1 MEKKLRISL
10 FLSALL
16 VTLCVLS
23 SCEKDVFSPEKV
35 KATYEDKFPVK
46 DIDPQMDWKMTKQVK
61 VNISVYEDSE
71 TDYIIRIYD
80 SNPLIVNSTAKLLAE
95 GTMSNNVS
103 FITTM
108 DCPITLTDVFV
119 CRTDAHNRN
128 VVRYVSIVNGEVS
141 TTFGNATHT
150 RSMTRSVSIETY
162 TPEYSETDI
171 NAMLKEAEEIT
182 SQTDLLNGKVY
193 KISAGN
199 VYTGVI
205 NKNGL
210 SYDNPAIIII
220 LGKWHPTM
228 GLNIQRGIDFYVM
241 NGGEITIPD
250 SQTLSFIE
258 NSRLMI
264 YKGGIVNGNK
274 IYYSNGS
281 YKRYNYNAGTLQ
293 VSYVGID
300 TQGILYNNGTLQI
313 GTLDITSGGK
323 LINQGHAKITSTTNN
338 TYIENGCYLDIAGE
352 FRGDLTLGDN
362 CAAIINEYPATWG
375 GKKITLGDNC
385 MITINKASF
394 MQTIFTGSSQPS
406 LIKVGTLADIQLN
419 PNTAQGNIYFEFNSF
434 NSNWSNDTWRYI
446 GQLTYFSKWG
456 ESPVIIPKGDCTGE
470 GNNPGE
476 GSEIPSDPMP
486 YTYVFEDN
494 YPLVGDYDFN
504 DIVLDVT
511 IEYDRGADNKITST
525 YLNVALTAAGA
536 TKTIGAGLRI
546 VGIEKSAIGNI
557 SFSGDKDQ
565 FQATLPN
572 SMFSTGIEND
582 MTIPLFGNA
591 HRVFGVS
598 SGTMVNTGKATAPV
612 YTCKVKIEQN
622 NAYQQEDPI
631 ITKDNLDF
639 FIAYKYKSMEKR
651 VEVHLYEFWKYG
663 ATNAGTVQETNLELA
678 GNNTWAI
685 CVPNFRY
692 PNESINISNQK
703 DNNDCAYPKFLDW
716 ARNRNVSQDWYK
728 YPNEGKVYR

>member
-1 MEKKLRISL
+1 MGRI
-10 FLSALL
+10 
-16 VTLCVLS
+16 
-23 SCEKDVFSPEKV
+23 
-35 KATYEDKFPVK
+35 
-46 DIDPQMDWKMTKQVK
+46 
-61 VNISVYEDSE
+61 
-71 TDYIIRIYD
+71 
-80 SNPLIVNSTAKLLAE
+80 
-95 GTMSNNVS
+95 
-103 FITTM
+103 
-108 DCPITLTDVFV
+108 
-119 CRTDAHNRN
+119 
-128 VVRYVSIVNGEVS
+128 
-141 TTFGNATHT
+141 
-150 RSMTRSVSIETY
+150 
-162 TPEYSETDI
+162 
-171 NAMLKEAEEIT
+171 
-182 SQTDLLNGKVY
+182 
-193 KISAGN
+193 
-199 VYTGVI
+199 
-205 NKNGL
+205 
-210 SYDNPAIIII
+210 
-220 LGKWHPTM
+220 
-228 GLNIQRGIDFYVM
+228 
-241 NGGEITIPD
+241 
-250 SQTLSFIE
+250 
-258 NSRLMI
+258 
-264 YKGGIVNGNK
+264 
-274 IYYSNGS
+274 
-281 YKRYNYNAGTLQ
+281 
-293 VSYVGID
+293 
-300 TQGILYNNGTLQI
+300 
-313 GTLDITSGGK
+313 
-323 LINQGHAKITSTTNN
+323 
-338 TYIENGCYLDIAGE
+338 
-352 FRGDLTLGDN
+352 
-362 CAAIINEYPATWG
+362 
-375 GKKITLGDNC
+375 
-385 MITINKASF
+385 
-394 MQTIFTGSSQPS
+394 
-406 LIKVGTLADIQLN
+406 
-419 PNTAQGNIYFEFNSF
+419 
-434 NSNWSNDTWRYI
+434 
-446 GQLTYFSKWG
+446 
-456 ESPVIIPKGDCTGE
+456 PVIIPKGDCTGE

-525 YLNVALTAAGA
+525 YLNVALAAAGA

-565 FQATLPN
+565 FQATLLN

>member
-46 DIDPQMDWKMTKQVK
+46 DIDPQMDWKMTRQVK

-80 SNPLIVNSTAKLLAE
+80 SNPLIANSTAKLLAE

-362 CAAIINEYPATWG
+362 CAAIINE
-375 GKKITLGDNC
+375 
-385 MITINKASF
+385 
-394 MQTIFTGSSQPS
+394 
-406 LIKVGTLADIQLN
+406 
-419 PNTAQGNIYFEFNSF
+419 
-434 NSNWSNDTWRYI
+434 
-446 GQLTYFSKWG
+446 
-456 ESPVIIPKGDCTGE
+456 
-470 GNNPGE
+470 
-476 GSEIPSDPMP
+476 
-486 YTYVFEDN
+486 
-494 YPLVGDYDFN
+494 
-504 DIVLDVT
+504 
-511 IEYDRGADNKITST
+511 
-525 YLNVALTAAGA
+525 
-536 TKTIGAGLRI
+536 
-546 VGIEKSAIGNI
+546 
-557 SFSGDKDQ
+557 
-565 FQATLPN
+565 
-572 SMFSTGIEND
+572 
-582 MTIPLFGNA
+582 
-591 HRVFGVS
+591 
-598 SGTMVNTGKATAPV
+598 
-612 YTCKVKIEQN
+612 
-622 NAYQQEDPI
+622 
-631 ITKDNLDF
+631 
-639 FIAYKYKSMEKR
+639 
-651 VEVHLYEFWKYG
+651 
-663 ATNAGTVQETNLELA
+663 
-678 GNNTWAI
+678 
-685 CVPNFRY
+685 
-692 PNESINISNQK
+692 
-703 DNNDCAYPKFLDW
+703 
-716 ARNRNVSQDWYK
+716 
-728 YPNEGKVYR
+728 